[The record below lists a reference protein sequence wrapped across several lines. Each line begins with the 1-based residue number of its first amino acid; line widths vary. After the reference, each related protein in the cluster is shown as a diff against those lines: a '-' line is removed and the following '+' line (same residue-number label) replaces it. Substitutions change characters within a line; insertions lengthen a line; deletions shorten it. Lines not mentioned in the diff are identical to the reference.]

1 MLDGKLSEST
11 TIQERKKYFIKIFTD
26 FKNRKSDI
34 PEQLIH
40 SFSPDSDYKVRKW
53 RFTGIVHWTENI
65 CHQILIDEK
74 YTPVKKELM
83 DILRNDFCND
93 DFRKRDSTQEDIV
106 KWDELITKIL
116 KILDN
121 IQ

>member
-40 SFSPDSDYKVRKW
+40 SFSPDSDYKVRK
-53 RFTGIVHWTENI
+53 
-65 CHQILIDEK
+65 
-74 YTPVKKELM
+74 
-83 DILRNDFCND
+83 
-93 DFRKRDSTQEDIV
+93 
-106 KWDELITKIL
+106 
-116 KILDN
+116 
-121 IQ
+121 